1 MTAPHRLAHDPV
13 LSRNADD
20 GDGDALALIA
30 IAVLRLGDRDAAAAR
45 FETCASLPHP
55 TGLHGLAALAEADD
69 PDGGWA
75 LMERALALGAP
86 AALTRIARIAHLR
99 HEHGFGD
106 GLMLAAARLG
116 DADAMYDVAHRA
128 TERGDDELSRT
139 WYASAVEREAGL
151 EWQIERGVGFFLL

>member
-30 IAVLRLGDRDAAAAR
+30 IAVLRLGDRDAARAR

-69 PDGGWA
+69 ADGSWR
-75 LMERALALGAP
+75 LMERALAQGAP

-99 HEHGFGD
+99 HEHAFSD
-106 GLMLAAARLG
+106 EVMLAAARLG
-116 DADAMYDVAHRA
+116 DADAMFDVAHRA
-128 TERGDDELSRT
+128 TERGDEALSRR
-139 WYASAVEREAGL
+139 WYEAAVARDAGGD
-151 EWQIERGVGFFLL
+151 WPIERGVGYCLL